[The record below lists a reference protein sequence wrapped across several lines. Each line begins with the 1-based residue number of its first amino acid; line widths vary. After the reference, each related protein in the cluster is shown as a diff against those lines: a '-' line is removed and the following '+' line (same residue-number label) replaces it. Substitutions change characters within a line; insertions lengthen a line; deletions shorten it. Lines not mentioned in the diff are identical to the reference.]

1 MDNPYLQPPEWHC
14 LLRAARGASV
24 SDAGL
29 AVLAR
34 LQQLGLLMRAGAGR
48 HLVTSRGLQL
58 LEQSGATARAA

>member
-1 MDNPYLQPPEWHC
+1 MDTQYLQLPEWHC

-34 LQQLGLLMRAGAGR
+34 LERLGLLMRAGSGR

-58 LEQSGATARAA
+58 LERSAPSARAA